1 MLKFIKRIIFGE
13 RIVGGEKVD
22 FSKMPTYNTYEVKK
36 RISFNAWTKRYNVSK
51 VAKNLNK

>member
-22 FSKMPTYNTYEVKK
+22 YSKMPSYKTYEVKK

-51 VAKNLNK
+51 DAKKINK